1 MYDML
6 AVSNGYNLNTHK
18 HTHTVFSAGVTSC
31 WMIWLISGMSWME
44 HHAVRLW
51 CVWIGSVSLFST
63 WTWAPA
69 PPDPTDMAVPVT
81 GWDKPDSTHWIH
93 VILRFTRLFCMSI
106 HFSLYYYD
114 KYFLAI
120 LNLNRCAIM
129 RRHVH
134 VTQRGRGQIAVC
146 LILQKYH
153 PLLKMRDP
161 RVCGF
166 ALTLIHSYKHIQIEW
181 SLFIKHQKRFQF
193 KSWWNLLIFWMYFCE
208 WVTHTFII
216 YTLHEWGS
224 DVQKFGVVGFLYF

>member
-1 MYDML
+1 MSPYSVPEPEL
-6 AVSNGYNLNTHK
+6 LPHRTQR
-18 HTHTVFSAGVTSC
+18 TWVFQSRGEINMTAH
-31 WMIWLISGMSWME
+31 IAYMSYWG
-44 HHAVRLW
+44 L
-51 CVWIGSVSLFST
+51 
-63 WTWAPA
+63 P
-69 PPDPTDMAVPVT
+69 
-81 GWDKPDSTHWIH
+81 
-93 VILRFTRLFCMSI
+93 RLFCMSI
-106 HFSLYYYD
+106 RFSLYYYD

-166 ALTLIHSYKHIQIEW
+166 VLTLKHSFKHIQIEW

-193 KSWWNLLIFWMYFCE
+193 KSWWNLLIFWMDFCE

-224 DVQKFGVVGFLYF
+224 DVQKFGVVGLLYF